1 MESIKH
7 FVSKGAMDIEGL
19 GEENVMTL
27 FTEGHITDVADL
39 YGLAARRY
47 SIMWLPGW
55 SSKKTIR
62 RGGQEVALEVTG
74 TKLMDK
80 ILAAVDQS
88 RSQPFHR
95 VLFALGIR
103 HVGGVTAK
111 AITAAFP
118 SIDALLAADA
128 EQLAAVPGIGPVVAE
143 AVVQHLAD
151 GHNLETVT
159 KLREAGL
166 QMVEHGDAPAGGP
179 AGGLTFVLTGKLPT
193 LSRSEAQAL
202 IEAAGGR
209 VTSSVSKATD
219 YVLAGEDPG
228 SKYAKAQRLE
238 VPIISEA
245 DLRRLLAGDDSEG
258 GRRDASTPG
267 QLSLD

>member
-1 MESIKH
+1 
-7 FVSKGAMDIEGL
+7 MDIEGL
-19 GEENVMTL
+19 GEENVTTL
-27 FTEGHITDVADL
+27 FTRGHVTDVADL

-62 RGGQEVALEVTG
+62 RGGRDVAVEVTG

-80 ILAAVDQS
+80 ILAAIDQS

-95 VLFALGIR
+95 VLYALGIR
-103 HVGGVTAK
+103 HVGGVTAR
-111 AITAAFP
+111 AITGAFP
-118 SIDALLAADA
+118 SIDALLAADP

-151 GHNLETVT
+151 GHNLETVM
-159 KLREAGL
+159 KLRTAGL
-166 QMVEHGDAPAGGP
+166 QMVERAGAPASGP
-179 AGGLTFVLTGKLPT
+179 AGGLTFVLTGRLPT

-209 VTSSVSKATD
+209 VTGSVSKATD

-228 SKYAKAQRLE
+228 SKYAKARQLG
-238 VPIISEA
+238 VPIVSEA
-245 DLRRLLAGDDSEG
+245 DLRRLLAGDGPGDGRQGDS
-258 GRRDASTPG
+258 AAG
-267 QLSLD
+267 QLSLG